1 MPRIAFQGSLG
12 AYSHLAC
19 RAVAPDWEAVPCQT
33 FDKVFDVVES
43 GGADRAMLPV
53 ENSQAGRV
61 SDLHRL
67 LPQRSLFALAEH
79 YQPVHHML
87 LGLPG
92 ARLDQVRTA
101 RSHPQALAQCRHWL
115 KRHDIEPEVGTDTAG
130 SALEV
135 LRRGDPTVA
144 AIASSLAGE
153 LYGLD
158 VLAAEIEDDPS
169 NTTRFLVMG
178 RELVVPPATDQAF
191 VTSLLFEIPHVPAA
205 LYKALGGFAT
215 HGVNLL
221 KIESYQAGGAFV
233 WTQFAVDIDGHPDHP
248 AVAAALE
255 ELRFFSTQTRVLG
268 VLRAAPHRRTT
279 P

>member
-19 RAVAPDWEAVPCQT
+19 RAVAPGWDVVPCQT

-43 GGADRAMLPV
+43 GAADRAMLPV

-61 SDLHRL
+61 ADLHRL
-67 LPQRSLFALAEH
+67 LPQRALFAVAEH

-92 ARLDQVRTA
+92 ARLDQIRAA

-153 LYGLD
+153 LYGLN
-158 VLAAEIEDDPS
+158 VLAAQIEDDPL
-169 NTTRFLVMG
+169 NTTRFLLMG
-178 RELVVPPATDQAF
+178 RELELPPLSDAPF
-191 VTSLLFEIPHVPAA
+191 ITSLLFQIPHVPAA

-221 KIESYQAGGAFV
+221 KLESYQVGGTFT
-233 WTQFAVDIDGHPDHP
+233 WTQFAVDIDGHPDLP
-248 AVAAALE
+248 AVARALE
-255 ELRFFSTQTRVLG
+255 ELRFFATHTRVLG
-268 VLRAAPHRRTT
+268 VLRAAPERRSWS
-279 P
+279 